1 MNLDIYKDETI
12 PQRREG
18 NLAKNSFGGTE
29 LTTLEL
35 WSHLPEKYKEDW
47 RWVISRL
54 YDDDVN
60 SLLPK
65 FP

>member
-35 WSHLPEKYKEDW
+35 WLKPFAPNYKE
-47 RWVISRL
+47 IKL
-54 YDDDVN
+54 QILILKMIY
-60 SLLPK
+60 
-65 FP
+65 